1 MLLAFAVV
9 LALPAAAPAAVTIGS
24 SLPEPTG
31 ETVECLDPGGCT
43 FVPTKLSG
51 SPVAVPFDG
60 VIVAWAAR
68 GPSASRR

>member
-43 FVPTKLSG
+43 FVPALT
-51 SPVAVPFDG
+51 
-60 VIVAWAAR
+60 
-68 GPSASRR
+68 